1 MFMIIKLATGKLER
15 ITERLAKQRQ
25 HSNGLTSASIST
37 ISNGDSSI
45 KRSSS
50 PTDESLLSNKSEL
63 ANEIDGSNDDVDDNL
78 MKSSSIDDDDMDE
91 DIGDEED
98 EDDDMENG
106 LQALGL
112 MGNVAYM
119 TTGDD
124 AFKCPVCG
132 LQLDSQ
138 HTFTL
143 HIRSHNPND
152 HSNTCSLC
160 GKTLSSASSLDRH
173 MLIHSGE
180 RPFKCSLCGM
190 AFTTNG
196 NMHRHMRT
204 HGHGSIGYTPRGQ
217 KRRAKLLT
225 QALEKAVAQATA
237 GEQVDY
243 EAINKLKKSILESK
257 VTIPTTTTG
266 GKRQS
271 KNQQQQSAATTFSE
285 QLLSSLAPNVSIE
298 AAAAAAVAAA
308 HNAAGSKDGDSILS
322 HLSAV
327 AAATANSQHQSGSGR
342 KHRNRNSHLTTT
354 TSQTVSTT
362 PLSSISKS
370 NDKTKESP
378 ISTTNNSSVSNMPLN
393 LANNNNNSTMVSWSK
408 NQHSAM
414 NPSTTTTTPTNI
426 PEKGRP
432 GRKKKQRLSDPGS
445 IVLNGMMN
453 HSHPL
458 SSSSSTQVQIPQSL
472 PTHPQPPPPLPTTI
486 APFQQSPPSSNNHHH
501 SISSFGSIKDR
512 CPICAHP
519 IRTMPELHLHMMA
532 YHMHE
537 RLFCNDCG
545 MILDNYDTYTHH
557 HCTASATTVMQALNQ
572 NPNLQSDLLFCSSN
586 TSRMNFSSARTYAA
600 NLELLRAGLTA
611 ATNGVSGGNSNQ
623 HLQAAAAAQV
633 MLQAAQ
639 LAQQQQQN
647 SLPQQPPPPPQSSTS
662 RKSNSQ
668 QHAKVNCSQCSRKFF
683 TSKELK
689 QHHDTYCHQC
699 QLECDSISTYQ
710 FHQFSHSFEKLS
722 QSQSQLNVDN
732 KMQLLKNVAF
742 PFQLSSPTSSAL
754 VTNPSASSL
763 ISSSASAL
771 IHNHD
776 HHHHSTTPPPPQLSK
791 QTSIPTISKHHS
803 TPSSSSIAS
812 LTSMANMKPDLADIE
827 SILSIVHATNSM
839 KNSNQHSS
847 SSSSTAPAANNS
859 NDNDNSNKLSIN
871 NGQQLRSPISPNRA
885 NDAGDY
891 HGATQMK
898 RHQQMN
904 GGEATNQPDSPASA
918 DSAAGAIA
926 ASNLPG
932 QNCQTTTTM
941 NMAVDNHHH
950 HHRHST
956 KTDLNQT
963 NGKSSPSATAATAMA
978 LCLTKSSS
986 NNNSAT
992 INNIAHHND
1001 KSILSSSPPKSK
1013 QSSIKTESQQKS
1025 SKIND
1030 GSKISTTNQTKPQRF
1045 RCESCRLSFKSL
1057 NALRRH
1063 NRGHTAEGGHSHAC
1077 HLCPYK
1083 SLDKSTLIRHL
1094 RTHNGERPFQC
1105 AICKYAFTTKAN
1117 CERHIRKRHRNLKS
1131 KSEIR
1136 NAMQYNIDMASTAAA
1151 TRLVSEKIFI
1161 ERDQLPTSQDTVCK
1175 KCDEDFGTNREL
1187 RQHLRQPNNPCS
1199 QQLKPF
1205 VCTICSIGFNTR
1217 NNCVRHIIKQHPTI
1231 VEIGNNN
1238 NNDDDAKIIDAESL
1252 MIETGSSSSLSPS
1265 SQPKRQSTKLSS
1277 KRNDKNHRHRHR
1289 SSFSSTLSSGAES
1302 SE

>member
-1 MFMIIKLATGKLER
+1 M
-15 ITERLAKQRQ
+15 
-25 HSNGLTSASIST
+25 
-37 ISNGDSSI
+37 
-45 KRSSS
+45 
-50 PTDESLLSNKSEL
+50 
-63 ANEIDGSNDDVDDNL
+63 
-78 MKSSSIDDDDMDE
+78 MKSSSIDDDMDE
-91 DIGDEED
+91 DMNEED
-98 EDDDMENG
+98 EDGMENG

-119 TTGDD
+119 NDD
-124 AFKCPVCG
+124 SFKCPVCG
-132 LQLDSQ
+132 LKLDSQ

-225 QALEKAVAQATA
+225 QALEKAVAAAAA
-237 GEQVDY
+237 GEEVDY
-243 EAINKLKKSILESK
+243 GAINKLKKSILESK
-257 VTIPTTTTG
+257 VTVPTTTG

-308 HNAAGSKDGDSILS
+308 HNAAGSENGDSILS
-322 HLSAV
+322 HLSA
-327 AAATANSQHQSGSGR
+327 AAAAAANSQHQSGSGR
-342 KHRNRNSHLTTT
+342 KHRHRNSHSTMT
-354 TSQTVSTT
+354 TSHHQAAITPTT
-362 PLSSISKS
+362 SKS
-370 NDKTKESP
+370 NDKTVAKEST
-378 ISTTNNSSVSNMPLN
+378 STTTTSTSNLPLN
-393 LANNNNNSTMVSWSK
+393 LANNSIVSWPT
-408 NQHSAM
+408 NQHSTM
-414 NPSTTTTTPTNI
+414 NPTSTPPTTI

-432 GRKKKQRLSDPGS
+432 GRKKKQRLSDPVS
-445 IVLNGMMN
+445 MNRMMN
-453 HSHPL
+453 HHAHHPSSLPL
-458 SSSSSTQVQIPQSL
+458 SLQPSSTPATQVQIPQ
-472 PTHPQPPPPLPTTI
+472 QPSTPTI
-486 APFQQSPPSSNNHHH
+486 APPPTLPPTNHLSP
-501 SISSFGSIKDR
+501 FGPLKDR

-532 YHMHE
+532 YHMQE

-557 HCTASATTVMQALNQ
+557 RCTASAATVMSALRQ

-611 ATNGVSGGNSNQ
+611 AAVTNGGGGQQ

-639 LAQQQQQN
+639 LAQQQQN
-647 SLPQQPPPPPQSSTS
+647 SSQQQQQQQQQPPQPSQS
-662 RKSNSQ
+662 RKSNNLQ
-668 QHAKVNCSQCSRKFF
+668 QATVNCSQCTRKFF

-689 QHHDTYCHQC
+689 HHHDTYCHQC
-699 QLECDSISTYQ
+699 QLDCDSISTYQ
-710 FHQFSHSFEKLS
+710 LHQFSHSFEKLS
-722 QSQSQLNVDN
+722 QSQLHSSHAD
-732 KMQLLKNVAF
+732 KMQLLKNAAISAF
-742 PFQLSSPTSSAL
+742 PFQLSSPTASSPSL
-754 VTNPSASSL
+754 VTNPSSSSSSSL
-763 ISSSASAL
+763 ISSASAL
-771 IHNHD
+771 SHHD
-776 HHHHSTTPPPPQLSK
+776 HHSLIQPPPPPTLPSSSSISLTK
-791 QTSIPTISKHHS
+791 ATSIPTIPQHS
-803 TPSSSSIAS
+803 TSSSIAS

-827 SILSIVHATNSM
+827 SILSIVHATNAM
-839 KNSNQHSS
+839 KNANHSS
-847 SSSSTAPAANNS
+847 SSSTSTTTAATNN
-859 NDNDNSNKLSIN
+859 SIN
-871 NGQQLRSPISPNRA
+871 NNDNNNKQSMNGTQLRSPISPNRA
-885 NDAGDY
+885 SDAGDY
-891 HGATQMK
+891 RGATQMK
-898 RHQQMN
+898 RHSQMN

-918 DSAAGAIA
+918 DSAAGAVA

-932 QNCQTTTTM
+932 SCQTTTM
-941 NMAVDNHHH
+941 NMTVEHQHHNH

-956 KTDLNQT
+956 KTDLNTNT
-963 NGKSSPSATAATAMA
+963 NGTSTATAMA
-978 LCLTKSSS
+978 LCLTKS
-986 NNNSAT
+986 NNNAT
-992 INNIAHHND
+992 KNIAHND
-1001 KSILSSSPPKSK
+1001 KIISPKSK
-1013 QSSIKTESQQKS
+1013 ESSSKSSMVKSIKSESQQKHS
-1025 SKIND
+1025 SQMNDSKTGNVPTTINQS
-1030 GSKISTTNQTKPQRF
+1030 GNNQIKPPRF

-1187 RQHLRQPNNPCS
+1187 RAHLRQPNNPCS

-1205 VCTICSIGFNTR
+1205 VCTICNIGFNTR
-1217 NNCVRHIIKQHPTI
+1217 NNCVRHIIKQHPTT
-1231 VEIGNNN
+1231 VEIGH
-1238 NNDDDAKIIDAESL
+1238 DDDEGTTKIIDAEAL

-1265 SQPKRQSTKLSS
+1265 PRRQSTKLSS
-1277 KRNDKNHRHRHR
+1277 KRNDNNHHHRHNRHR
-1289 SSFSSTLSSGAES
+1289 SSFSSTLSSGES
-1302 SE
+1302 SECESFAAIHSFDNGGHNGSSNGKRQNGKNLKI